1 VITDLGMP
9 HVDGRAVAAAIS
21 TAAPGT
27 AIIMLTGWGQ
37 RLVASGDIPP
47 GVSVVM
53 SKPPKLVELRQWLA
67 EFAGERTEK
76 GG

>member
-1 VITDLGMP
+1 
-9 HVDGRAVAAAIS
+9 
-21 TAAPGT
+21 
-27 AIIMLTGWGQ
+27 MLTGWGQ

-53 SKPPKLVELRQWLA
+53 SKPPKLADLRQWLA

-76 GG
+76 DG